1 MIKSWKHKG
10 LEEFFLTEGKDTSG
24 INLEHK
30 EKIETILQILNI
42 ATNPMQLDM
51 PGFRFHK
58 LKGKFKEVYSVTVR
72 ANWRITF
79 KFEGRDAILVDYL
92 DYH

>member
-1 MIKSWKHKG
+1 MIKSWNHKG
-10 LEEFFLTEGKDTSG
+10 LKQFFLTEGKNTAG

-58 LKGKFKEVYSVTVR
+58 LKGKLKDFYSVTIR
-72 ANWRITF
+72 ANWRIIF
-79 KFEGRDAILVDYL
+79 KFDEKNAILVDYV